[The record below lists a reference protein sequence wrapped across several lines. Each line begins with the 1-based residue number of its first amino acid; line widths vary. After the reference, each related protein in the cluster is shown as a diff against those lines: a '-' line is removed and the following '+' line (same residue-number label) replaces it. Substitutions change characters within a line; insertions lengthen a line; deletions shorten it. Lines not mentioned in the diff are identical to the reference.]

1 MLLRAYS
8 ILGTLLLAL
17 SVASPALAAG
27 KGKKKA
33 NDSAEAA
40 KEGDAKTGE
49 DTKAD
54 SEESAKETKA
64 AKRKKRRSKKA
75 EEEEAKKAEEEKAAA
90 EAEKAEAAGA
100 TAADSEMPDPNVWEK
115 PPEEKE
121 KPKPLD
127 TPAPVVE
134 KGDDRPWSVGL
145 AAGWALK
152 LDRAT
157 GNLGTDP
164 YGLGAGVRGGYEF
177 DFKLYLGVYF
187 MWYLGSSNS
196 GSTQRVN
203 NSVRETHANYWQF
216 GIDVGYDWWIAD
228 IIIRPSMEIGYGIA
242 VTDATG
248 RTTSVADFMIGPGLT
263 VIYPWDNVFIG
274 GELRANVVTGNGVAG
289 LLIAAQF
296 GFRFEG

>member
-40 KEGDAKTGE
+40 KEGDEA
-49 DTKAD
+49 KAD
-54 SEESAKETKA
+54 SDDGADDKKA
-64 AKRKKRRSKKA
+64 AKRNKKKKKGKKA
-75 EEEEAKKAEEEKAAA
+75 DEEAEAEKAEEEKAAA
-90 EAEKAEAAGA
+90 ESASAGESDTTAVTAEAAD
-100 TAADSEMPDPNVWEK
+100 TNVWEK

-121 KPKPLD
+121 KPKPAD

-134 KGDDRPWSVGL
+134 KGDNRPISIGI
-145 AAGWALK
+145 AAGYALK

-157 GNLGTDP
+157 GGLAADP
-164 YGLGAGVRGGYEF
+164 YGLGAGLRGGYEL

-187 MWYLGSSNS
+187 MWYLGSSTS
-196 GSTQRVN
+196 GSTQRIM

-216 GIDVGYDWWIAD
+216 GIDVGYDWWVAD
-228 IIIRPSMEIGYGIA
+228 IIIRPSMELGMGIA

-248 RTTSVADFMIGPGLT
+248 RTTSVSDFMFGPGIT
-263 VIYPWDNVFIG
+263 VIYPWDNLFIG
-274 GELRANVVTGNGVAG
+274 GELRGNVVTGNGVAG

-296 GFRFEG
+296 GMRFEG

>member
-40 KEGDAKTGE
+40 K
-49 DTKAD
+49 D
-54 SEESAKETKA
+54 SDDGAHDQRA
-64 AKRKKRRSKKA
+64 AKRSKKKKGKKA
-75 EEEEAKKAEEEKAAA
+75 DEEAEA
-90 EAEKAEAAGA
+90 EAEKA
-100 TAADSEMPDPNVWEK
+100 AADSASAGESDATPGVTAEAADTNVWEK

-121 KPKPLD
+121 KPKPVD

-134 KGDDRPWSVGL
+134 KGDNRPISVGI
-145 AAGWALK
+145 AAGYALK

-157 GNLGTDP
+157 GGLAADP
-164 YGLGAGVRGGYEF
+164 YGLGAGLRGGYEL

-187 MWYLGSSNS
+187 MWYLGSSTS
-196 GSTQRVN
+196 GSTQRIM

-216 GIDVGYDWWIAD
+216 GIDVGYDWWVAD
-228 IIIRPSMEIGYGIA
+228 IIIRPSMELGMGIA
-242 VTDATG
+242 VTNATG
-248 RTTSVADFMIGPGLT
+248 RTTSVSDFMFGPGIT
-263 VIYPWDNVFIG
+263 VIYPWDNLFIG
-274 GELRANVVTGNGVAG
+274 GELRGNVVTGNGVAG

-296 GFRFEG
+296 GMRFEG